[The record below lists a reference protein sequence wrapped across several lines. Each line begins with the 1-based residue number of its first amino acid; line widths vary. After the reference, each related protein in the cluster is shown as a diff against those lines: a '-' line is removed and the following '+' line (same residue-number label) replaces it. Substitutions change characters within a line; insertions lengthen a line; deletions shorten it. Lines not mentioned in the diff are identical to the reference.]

1 MKRLFCVLLLAVSLL
16 AAKAQPG
23 YYTRACNDRKEVKL
37 ARLWLKGG
45 LWRHDFRKADPHET
59 VNKVEFYRQYEKN
72 PEQWKALFRWL
83 ADTDLTAIAAGKH
96 PIPGSDLIASVED
109 SKNAP
114 LEKRNSE
121 SHYHHIDFQYVVKG
135 IERFGII
142 DHVTSVEKDAYK
154 PDVIHYNYD
163 VSRAHFYDSTSDKFF
178 IFFPDDWH
186 IAKVE
191 SPLTDDQTIRV
202 IVVKLDYKE

>member
-23 YYTRACNDRKEVKL
+23 YYTRACNDRKEMKL

-83 ADTDLTAIAAGKH
+83 ADTDLTTIAAGKH

>member
-37 ARLWLKGG
+37 ARLWLKAG

-83 ADTDLTAIAAGKH
+83 ADTDLTTISAGKH

>member
-23 YYTRACNDRKEVKL
+23 YYTRACNDRKEMKL

-45 LWRHDFRKADPHET
+45 IWRHDFRKADPHET

-83 ADTDLTAIAAGKH
+83 ADTDLTTIAAGKH

>member
-83 ADTDLTAIAAGKH
+83 ADTDLTTIAAGKH
-96 PIPGSDLIASVED
+96 LIPGSDLIASVED

>member
-83 ADTDLTAIAAGKH
+83 ADTDLTTIAAGKH

>member
-23 YYTRACNDRKEVKL
+23 YYTRACNDRKEMKL

-45 LWRHDFRKADPHET
+45 QWRHDFRKADPHET

-83 ADTDLTAIAAGKH
+83 ADTDLTTIAAGKH

>member
-83 ADTDLTAIAAGKH
+83 ADTDLTTIAAGKH

-163 VSRAHFYDSTSDKFF
+163 VSRAHFYDSTPDKFF

>member
-37 ARLWLKGG
+37 ARLWLKGD

-83 ADTDLTAIAAGKH
+83 ADTDLTTIAAGKH

>member
-23 YYTRACNDRKEVKL
+23 YYTRACNDRKEMKL

-83 ADTDLTAIAAGKH
+83 ADADLTTIAAGKH